1 MEAALGGS
9 QLFALAWRNIWRQ
22 RRRTLLTL
30 SSIAFGLMFAWIFTG
45 IGDANWR
52 EMIDLAAR
60 MGGGHVT
67 MQHTE
72 YLDSPTASR
81 SVAQVGA
88 LRDLAG
94 REPDVVRV
102 VARISGNMIVTS
114 AARSYGA
121 AYIAIDPETEDEA
134 TLSLLDAIEDGGGL
148 QPSGRLGSIVLGAKL
163 AENLGVHVGNRVV
176 FTVTDKDGEIV
187 QEAVRVTGL
196 MRTGSPT
203 VDGALVIL
211 PIDTVRGSLHY
222 AKSEAGQVAIFLDDQ
237 RGANRVASRL
247 DARLHEGA
255 EGEDVYVAVVPWY
268 ELQPELAAF
277 IAMKV
282 GGTWVM
288 EVIIMLLVAA
298 GIFNTIFVSVMER
311 LREFGILRAIGWSPG
326 QLGGLVIAESVWLA
340 LAGLVAGVVVT
351 AWPYWYLH
359 TVGVNIMDLAGVDG
373 ESAEIAGIAMTR
385 VMRVDIYP
393 ENAILIAGAAMVA
406 TLLAGLYPA
415 WRAGHVDPAETIRLV

>member
-1 MEAALGGS
+1 MGGF
-9 QLFALAWRNIWRQ
+9 QLFALAWRNIWRH

-67 MQHTE
+67 LQHSE
-72 YLDSPTASR
+72 YYDSPTASR
-81 SVAQVGA
+81 SVSDADA
-88 LRDLAG
+88 LGDLAG
-94 REPDVVRV
+94 SDPDVARV

-121 AYIAIDPETEDEA
+121 GYIAIDPEVEDET
-134 TLSLLDAIEDGGGL
+134 TLSLLDAIEAGGGL
-148 QPSGRLGSIVLGAKL
+148 QPSGRLGAIVLGARL
-163 AENLGVHVGNRVV
+163 AENLRVHVGSKVV
-176 FTVTDKDGEIV
+176 YTVTDKEGEIV

-211 PIDTVRGSLHY
+211 PIDTLRGSLRY
-222 AKSEAGQVAIFLDDQ
+222 AKSEAGQVAVFLDDQ
-237 RGANRVASRL
+237 RGADRVAGRL
-247 DARLHEGA
+247 DARLHEATGGDDA
-255 EGEDVYVAVVPWY
+255 DVAVVPWY
-268 ELQPELAAF
+268 VLQPELAAF

-311 LREFGILRAIGWSPG
+311 LREFGILRAIGWSPA

-340 LAGLVAGVVVT
+340 IAGLVAGVLVT

-359 TVGVNIMDLAGVDG
+359 TVGVNIMSLAGVD
-373 ESAEIAGIAMTR
+373 AANTEIAGIAMTR

-393 ENAILIAGAAMVA
+393 ENALLISAAAMIA

-415 WRAGHVDPAETIRLV
+415 WKAGHVDPAETIRLV